1 MVDLNHKITK
11 GIKMAPDDNEIFER
25 MILSNSPRIHT
36 SGMGVTLTLC
46 AADEYNHW
54 VELYDDDSEDKCNNT
69 STPMYGKDPNK
80 VFKKGRKKW

>member
-1 MVDLNHKITK
+1 
-11 GIKMAPDDNEIFER
+11 MAPDDEEIIEQ

-36 SGMGVTLTLC
+36 RGSMGMMFASAIC
-46 AADEYNHW
+46 AAEEYNHW